1 MANHFKRPDPLRGS
15 ASEQAEQLRRFMMA
29 HIMDLEIK
37 LNEYE
42 RRVQALEKKIKEVE
56 KS

>member
-1 MANHFKRPDPLRGS
+1 MASHFKRPDPLRGS
-15 ASEQAEQLRRFMMA
+15 ASDQTEQLRRFMMA

-42 RRVQALEKKIKEVE
+42 RRVQALEKKIKEAE
-56 KS
+56 KT